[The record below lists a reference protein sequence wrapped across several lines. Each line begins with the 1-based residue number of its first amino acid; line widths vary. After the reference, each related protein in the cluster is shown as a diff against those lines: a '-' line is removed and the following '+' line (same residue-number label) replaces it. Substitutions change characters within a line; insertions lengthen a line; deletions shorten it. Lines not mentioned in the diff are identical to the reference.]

1 MKKRDETWCKN
12 ENQDGIAVWHTWRI
26 SPDGERTLLGAFT
39 SRDQAV
45 EKMVWDYALHHRS
58 NLRKTDLATALKGHL
73 SRDEMLN
80 MFYSMPPL
88 QPLIEE
94 MQQSNTLES
103 GGSRWILTQIGHEV
117 DQGW

>member
-1 MKKRDETWCKN
+1 
-12 ENQDGIAVWHTWRI
+12 
-26 SPDGERTLLGAFT
+26 
-39 SRDQAV
+39 
-45 EKMVWDYALHHRS
+45 MVWDYALHHRS

-103 GGSRWILTQIGHEV
+103 GGSRWILTQIGH
-117 DQGW
+117 